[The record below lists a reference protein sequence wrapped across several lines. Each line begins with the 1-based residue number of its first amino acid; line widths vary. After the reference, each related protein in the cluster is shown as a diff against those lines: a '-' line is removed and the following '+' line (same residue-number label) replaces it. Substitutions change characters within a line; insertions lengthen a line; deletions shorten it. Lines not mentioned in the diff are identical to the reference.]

1 MFSQGNRGLL
11 RLRHLPRAPSRW
23 WQSQNMNPGPGFTCP
38 EKWPEPDQATFLDSS
53 GLTYRRHLQVQRPGR
68 VLETM
73 EEPSLH
79 LGFCECG
86 YEVVCLVCKKK
97 KKVITAVWNIHLGS
111 PRDHGSIT
119 RAAGPPAAGCPLCL
133 VRTQPCWGRS
143 SLCMLGRPL
152 TVMTWHFQVAMATT
166 AW

>member
-97 KKVITAVWNIHLGS
+97 KKKLSQQSGTSTWDLRGIMAPSLGLQG
-111 PRDHGSIT
+111 PRQQGAHFALSVLS
-119 RAAGPPAAGCPLCL
+119 RAGAAAPSACWEGP
-133 VRTQPCWGRS
+133 
-143 SLCMLGRPL
+143 
-152 TVMTWHFQVAMATT
+152 
-166 AW
+166 